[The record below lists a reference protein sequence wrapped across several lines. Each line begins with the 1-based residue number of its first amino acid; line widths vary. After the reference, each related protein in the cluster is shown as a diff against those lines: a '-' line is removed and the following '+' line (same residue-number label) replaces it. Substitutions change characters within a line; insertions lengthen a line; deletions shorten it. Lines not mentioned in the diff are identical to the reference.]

1 MPVSVKQ
8 LTIDG
13 GEPLRRD
20 PFAPWPHFSEEE
32 IVAAEEVLRSGKV
45 NYWTGEEGRKFEIE
59 YAASLG
65 VKHAIV
71 LANGSLALELALMA
85 LDIGP
90 GDEVI
95 TTPRSFIA
103 STSCAVM
110 RGAKPVFADV
120 DRDSGCI
127 TAETIR
133 EKITAKTKAI
143 IPVHL
148 GGWPAEMTAIMALA
162 ADQGITV
169 VEDCAQAN
177 GAKYDGKPIGSFGK
191 VNAFSFCQ
199 DKIITTAGEGGMVA
213 TNDESLWRK
222 MWAYKDHGKNYETV
236 HKKEH
241 PPGFRWLHE
250 SFGTNWRLTEIQSA
264 IGRIQLRKISH
275 SVEARRKNAMSL
287 QRRFAHLPALRVTVP
302 EQKCEHA
309 YYKYYTYVRPERLR
323 TGWNRDR
330 IMNAVQMEGVPCFSG
345 SCSEIYLE
353 KAFPQE
359 WRPVERLP
367 VAKELGETSLMFL
380 VHPTLK
386 EEDMDDTAR
395 AVEAVMAAA
404 TR

>member
-1 MPVSVKQ
+1 MPVSTKQ
-8 LTIDG
+8 LAIDG
-13 GEPLRRD
+13 GEPLREH
-20 PFAPWPHFSEEE
+20 PFAPWPHFSDEE
-32 IVAAEEVLRSGKV
+32 IIKAEEVLRSGKV

-59 YAASLG
+59 FAESLG
-65 VKHAIV
+65 MKHAIV
-71 LANGSLALELALMA
+71 VANGSLALELALVA
-85 LDIGP
+85 LEIGP

-103 STSCAVM
+103 SSSCAVM
-110 RGAKPVFADV
+110 RGAKPVFAEV

-133 EKITAKTKAI
+133 EKITMKTKAV

-148 GGWPAEMTAIMALA
+148 GGWPANMTAIMALA
-162 ADQGITV
+162 TEHGIAII
-169 VEDCAQAN
+169 EDCAQAN
-177 GAKYDGKPIGSFGK
+177 GAKYDGKPVGSYGMI
-191 VNAFSFCQ
+191 NAFSFCQ

-213 TNDESLWRK
+213 TNDEFLWKK
-222 MWAYKDHGKNYETV
+222 MWAYKEHGKNYEMVYT
-236 HKKEH
+236 KEH
-241 PPGFRWLHE
+241 PLGFRWLHE

-264 IGRIQLRKISH
+264 IGRIQLHKLAH
-275 SVEARRKNAMSL
+275 CVEARRKNAMFL

-302 EQKCEHA
+302 EKKCEHA

-323 TGWNRDR
+323 PGWDRGR
-330 IMNAVQMEGVPCFSG
+330 IMKAVQMEGVPCFSG

-359 WRPVERLP
+359 CRPAERLP
-367 VAKELGETSLMFL
+367 VARELGETSLMFH

-386 EEDMDDTAR
+386 EGDLEDTAR